1 MNLSI
6 VFAFDLIFKLLV
18 GERDSKGVHQ
28 EPFDVY
34 VGTSLIHS
42 NPNAKPTGLGSIIYI
57 IYSLSLLIS
66 QCSTQRSHALTRNL
80 PLCDSS
86 WKVLDDCLLF
96 GMLSYLE
103 NERLG

>member
-42 NPNAKPTGLGSIIYI
+42 NPNVKPIGLGSIIYI

-66 QCSTQRSHALTRNL
+66 QRSHALTRNL

-103 NERLG
+103 NGRLG